1 MYFELQR
8 VVALVA
14 EAAAPH
20 RPGFDPSVRLGT
32 ELRRV
37 LAAIPPEALP
47 PDLSA
52 ALLSGEA
59 VGPAAADWLPRVRRW
74 LADECARTALP

>member
-14 EAAAPH
+14 EAAAPR
-20 RPGFDPSVRLGT
+20 RPGFDPSERLGN

-37 LAAIPPEALP
+37 LAALPPEAIP
-47 PDLSA
+47 PDLKA
-52 ALLSGEA
+52 ALLTGEA
-59 VGPAAADWLPRVRRW
+59 VGPTAAEWLPRVRRW
-74 LADECARTALP
+74 LADECARSALP